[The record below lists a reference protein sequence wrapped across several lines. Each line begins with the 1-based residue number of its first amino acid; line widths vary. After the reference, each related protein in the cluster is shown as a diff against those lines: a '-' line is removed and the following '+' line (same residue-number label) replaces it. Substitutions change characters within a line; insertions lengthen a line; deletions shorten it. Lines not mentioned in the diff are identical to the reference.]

1 MSEGSPTIASPPR
14 GFRPFRAWLDLFSN
28 VWFGVTLL
36 VIMFVYSF
44 VGSAGI
50 IYPAA
55 LSGQD
60 GVSWNLLSAEGWRH
74 TFPREFFDVSEMQWF
89 GADAGWIWFPL
100 RWQQLPPW
108 AFRMLILTFC
118 TAMTTVTLR
127 RIRLNWVNAGVWM
140 IHTGIVTLCIG
151 STIYFGWKFEGEISV
166 MQRDALIT
174 VPGVSEP
181 VRMRIQP
188 GAKIEAGT
196 GSNRYVVEVAGLNPR
211 YAMMTEP
218 YVGTEAYAITFRIQA
233 PGGKL
238 FIRQVLV
245 DYPQFTED
253 IVMDDAGRM
262 SRAIE
267 ALGKRL
273 SDENLKIKLEYSPVK
288 EFYLHNRP
296 ALYAR
301 IANGDGRQGVYDEEG
316 WVEMPLG
323 ILPRY
328 GDRLSSDEGLW
339 LDGEH
344 AKPKMNPFVIEA
356 GTLAGDIRLEV
367 TDYLLYADISTRWTD
382 ASPEVNPRVAF
393 TLFDEFPGGEPQKFR
408 LFANR
413 KAGGSLDMFRSDF
426 MKFIV
431 NFRWIEDPAE
441 IPDLVPDPA
450 PELEV
455 EVVDANVKKTIRLS
469 DLYGRPK
476 PLAIEGTPYTIR
488 LISVFAGDQLGFLRS
503 PDGNPP
509 SAMAV
514 IRITSPTKGE
524 FTRMVAFDRDGLVRD
539 IDAGRGMPSELL
551 DSNIKV
557 RALHAAPPR
566 LVIVSGPGSV
576 GTQAIY
582 RHASGAVVHKPLVVG
597 KDTTLTDRELA
608 IRMTSRLTRAQL
620 ETKARIV
627 PPRERQSLAN
637 VGQVGKSL
645 VYAKVHHNG
654 KTQGVWIPFS
664 AYVFENQYRQ
674 PLRRVTLA
682 DGRTVELLYC
692 RERQELPTWVA
703 LERFTLETYT
713 GGSNPRGFHSSLR
726 FANGDGWSE
735 PVKIR
740 ENEPAEFAGYWF
752 FQSTWDPPSTDER
765 RWGGWNHTGL
775 GVGNREGIG
784 TMLFGTCLSIVGM
797 IYAFY
802 VKPVIKRRRRE
813 AVLASPGK
821 EKA

>member
-14 GFRPFRAWLDLFSN
+14 GFRPLRAWLNLFSN

-44 VGSAGI
+44 VGSAGM

-55 LSGQD
+55 LSGES
-60 GVSWNLLSAEGWRH
+60 GVSWNLLTAEGWRH
-74 TFPREFFDVSEMQWF
+74 SFPREFFDVSEMQWF

-127 RIRLNWVNAGVWM
+127 RIRLNRVNAGVWM

-151 STIYFGWKFEGEISV
+151 STIYFGFKFEGEISV

-188 GAKIEAGT
+188 RAVVDVGT
-196 GSNRYVVEVAGLNPR
+196 GENRYRIEVASLDPH
-211 YAMMTEP
+211 YDIKTEP
-218 YVGTEAYAITFRIQA
+218 YAGTQAYAITFNVEA
-233 PGGKL
+233 PGGKRFL
-238 FIRQVLV
+238 RQMLV
-245 DYPQFTED
+245 DFPQFTED
-253 IVMDDAGRM
+253 IVMNADGTM
-262 SRAIE
+262 GRAIKV
-267 ALGKRL
+267 LGKRV
-273 SDENLKIKLEYSPVK
+273 SDENLEIKLEYSPVN

-301 IANGDGRQGVYDEEG
+301 IANGHERQGVYDEEG

-323 ILPRY
+323 ALPRY
-328 GDRLSSDEGLW
+328 GDRLSSDEALW
-339 LDGEH
+339 LDEGQ

-367 TDYLLYADISTRWTD
+367 TDYLLYADVTSRWTD
-382 ASPEVNPRVAF
+382 ANPEVNPRVTF
-393 TLFDEFPGGEPQKFR
+393 TLFDMFPGGEPQTFR
-408 LFANR
+408 LFSDS
-413 KAGGSLDMFRSDF
+413 KSGGTLDMFRSSF
-426 MKFIV
+426 MKFLV
-431 NFRWIEDPAE
+431 EFRWIEDPAE
-441 IPDLVPDPA
+441 IPDLVPDRA
-450 PELEV
+450 PEIEV

-469 DLYGRPK
+469 DLYGRSD
-476 PLAIEGTPYTIR
+476 PLAIEGTPYTIG
-488 LISVFAGDQLGFLRS
+488 LVSVFASDRLPFLRS
-503 PDGNPP
+503 PEGDSP

-514 IRITSPTKGE
+514 VRIASPTKGT
-524 FTRMVAFDRDGLVRD
+524 FTRMVAFDRDDLVRD
-539 IDAGRGMPSELL
+539 IDASQTLPSELRDL
-551 DSNIKV
+551 NIKV
-557 RALHAAPPR
+557 RALHAVPPR

-597 KDTTLTDRELA
+597 KDTTLTERELT
-608 IRMTSRLTRAQL
+608 IRMTGRLTRAQH

-627 PPRERQSLAN
+627 PRRERRSLAD

-654 KTQGVWIPFS
+654 KTRGVWIPFS
-664 AYVFENQYRQ
+664 AYVFDNQYRQ

-692 RERQELPTWVA
+692 RERQALPTWVA

-726 FANGDGWSE
+726 FANGDGWSD
-735 PVKIR
+735 PVNIR
-740 ENEPAEFAGYWF
+740 ENEPTEFAGHWF
-752 FQSTWDPPSTDER
+752 FQSTWDPPDSQDR

-784 TMLFGTCLSIVGM
+784 TMLAGTCVSIVGM
-797 IYAFY
+797 MYAFY
-802 VKPVIKRRRRE
+802 VKPVIKRRQRE
-813 AVLASPGK
+813 AVLASLGK
-821 EKA
+821 DKA